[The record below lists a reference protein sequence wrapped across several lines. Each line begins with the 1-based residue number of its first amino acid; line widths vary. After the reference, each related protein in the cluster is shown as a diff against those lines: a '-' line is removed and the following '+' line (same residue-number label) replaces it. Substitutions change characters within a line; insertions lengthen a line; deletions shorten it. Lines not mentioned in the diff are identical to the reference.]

1 MTNRIYQNTASNK
14 DKVTGKVQIVL
25 IEIVLGKSRYL
36 IDSDGVKEFTY
47 IREFNPV
54 YAAPSYVEGVT
65 LFGQDKIP
73 VINVSSLLGAEVM
86 IADDDNDWHK
96 VAIILS
102 KGRIIESDI
111 AVLVDRVKKLV
122 KIEKDQI
129 MEANISGV
137 ERIEDFVKGIIRT
150 HNERGEEEVLL
161 YLNLEKIMTEL
172 LHGRIS
178 SPSPGLYVWRWIKN
192 EEDEPTLYGKK
203 SVKSARK
210 SLW

>member
-1 MTNRIYQNTASNK
+1 MTSRIYQNTSSNR
-14 DKVTGKVQIVL
+14 DKVTGKIQIVL
-25 IEIVLGKSRYL
+25 IEILLGKSSYL
-36 IDSDGVKEFTY
+36 IDSDFVKEFTY
-47 IREFNPV
+47 IKEFNPV

-65 LFGQDKIP
+65 LVGDEKIP
-73 VINVSSLLGAEVM
+73 VINVSSLLGAEPVAKD
-86 IADDDNDWHK
+86 IDDDWQE

-102 KGRIIESDI
+102 KGRIIETDI
-111 AVLVDRVKKLV
+111 AVLVDKIKKLI

-137 ERIEDFVKGIIRT
+137 EGIENFVKGIIRT
-150 HNERGEEEVLL
+150 QNERGEEEVLL
-161 YLNLEKIMTEL
+161 YLNLEKLLTEL

-192 EEDEPTLYGKK
+192 TKDENTLYGKK
-203 SVKSARK
+203 NTKNTRK